1 MLRLRKCIDLH
12 NAFTMQTKLVSN
24 IRSSQIV
31 CVMDRHT
38 DGDQKRIIIE
48 TGSESQKYGIE
59 ISIQLDMERSI
70 QGCMET
76 DITK

>member
-1 MLRLRKCIDLH
+1 MLNTELH
-12 NAFTMQTKLVSN
+12 EFFRPRNLSIFITQNVT
-24 IRSSQIV
+24 
-31 CVMDRHT
+31 DRHT